1 MILAWMM
8 ACIHTLPDPLAEQRA
23 ALASLPPPGEG
34 WAPQATLSV
43 ESGPLEQAI
52 TLSLEALL
60 ARGLAPSSTTMMG
73 MTATMAPE
81 AHVQAVHV
89 RALPDCASCLQLEVA
104 LNGTA
109 KATLANPTG
118 SRSSALSW
126 KGTLTGVLELSYDDE
141 RVMARPAAIDRWNA
155 TLSWGELPP
164 FMNQIISGTFSE
176 TLRRQLV
183 LSDLPPMPVV
193 SLRGQT
199 PVPVTAVRVHP
210 ANGGVALDFAFAIP
224 TSGAV
229 ADDNSPVRGWRLTV
243 PQETTLGLVQALAL
257 SQPYDPEAPATPEFT
272 GLRLDNSNFEL
283 DIRAWPTRGG
293 KRSHPR
299 SLTVSGDLGLNA
311 EGELFLKAR
320 DAAWLDDEGGAPD
333 LVVLLFG
340 DRLLKGVVDAM
351 EGSQPGVSQ
360 KTAGELQVSARTTGA
375 TAQGGALHVTG
386 DFEVAASKPTK
397 PTAP

>member
-1 MILAWMM
+1 MILALMM

-23 ALASLPPPGEG
+23 ALAALPPPAEG
-34 WAPQATLSV
+34 WAPQATLAV
-43 ESGPLEQAI
+43 ESGPLEKAI
-52 TLSLEALL
+52 LVSLEVLL

-73 MTATMAPE
+73 VTASMAPE
-81 AHVQAVHV
+81 AHVQSVHV
-89 RALPDCASCLQLEVA
+89 QALPDCASCLQLDVEMY
-104 LNGTA
+104 GSA

-118 SRSSALSW
+118 ARSSTLSW

-141 RVMARPAAIDRWNA
+141 RVMARPAAVDRWNT

-164 FMNQIISGTFSE
+164 FLNQVISGTFSE

-183 LSDLPPMPVV
+183 LSDLPPLPVV

-224 TSGAV
+224 TSGV
-229 ADDNSPVRGWRLTV
+229 VTEDSTPVLGWRLTV
-243 PQETTLGLVQALAL
+243 PQDTALGLVQALAL
-257 SQPYDPEAPATPEFT
+257 GQPYDPEAPATPEFT
-272 GLRLDNSNFEL
+272 GLRLDNSTFEL

-293 KRSHPR
+293 KHAHPR
-299 SLTVSGDLGLNA
+299 ALTVQGDLGLNPA
-311 EGELFLKAR
+311 GDLYLKAQ
-320 DAAWLDDEGGAPD
+320 DAVWLDDGGGVPD

-340 DRLLKGVVDAM
+340 DRLLQGLVDAM

-360 KTAGELQVSARTTGA
+360 KSAGDLNVSARTTSA
-375 TAQGGALHVTG
+375 SARGGALHITG
-386 DFEVAASKPTK
+386 DFEVVPAKPVK
-397 PTAP
+397 L